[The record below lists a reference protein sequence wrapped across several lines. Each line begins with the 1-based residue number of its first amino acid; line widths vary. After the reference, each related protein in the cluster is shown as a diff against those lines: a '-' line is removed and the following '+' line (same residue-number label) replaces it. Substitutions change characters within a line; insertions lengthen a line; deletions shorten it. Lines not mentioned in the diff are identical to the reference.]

1 MTALTLEELE
11 WCCDKLDAWIS
22 ETSDPYR
29 EETNDKFTRLV
40 AAARAHLT
48 AQANC
53 YECDTP
59 LVGPLCPKC
68 SPPTPNTNG
77 ERDAVLRRT
86 EPMGQTDV
94 VDTGVERAQ
103 SETVAAPAITE
114 GENPPDDAE
123 LDDLLDSHTGAP
135 LPEPIAAG
143 EECICP
149 EDVVQHGFHQDCPI
163 HGYAQPPI
171 AAGGGEFSGEP
182 CICIER
188 GTGPE
193 GCGICNETGKQWVQH
208 SPWLVLQDA
217 GFSQSEIRE
226 IRSHLED
233 AGYKIVAPLPEPIAA
248 GGGEVKGVL
257 GDCICEQNA
266 EDYMR
271 PCPVHA
277 PSESEREL
285 AKECLAWCSG
295 VYLNTHDP
303 AEILA
308 KAAAVID
315 RQVSRQDAYRS
326 VLHQVYDEATYR
338 LKPSWEKV
346 GQWTFAV
353 LRGTKDA

>member
-1 MTALTLEELE
+1 MS
-11 WCCDKLDAWIS
+11 K
-22 ETSDPYR
+22 ETSNAR
-29 EETNDKFTRLV
+29 EGD
-40 AAARAHLT
+40 
-48 AQANC
+48 
-53 YECDTP
+53 
-59 LVGPLCPKC
+59 
-68 SPPTPNTNG
+68 S
-77 ERDAVLRRT
+77 
-86 EPMGQTDV
+86 
-94 VDTGVERAQ
+94 
-103 SETVAAPAITE
+103 TE
-114 GENPPDDAE
+114 GCRQGVGRDPAHP
-123 LDDLLDSHTGAP
+123 
-135 LPEPIAAG
+135 
-143 EECICP
+143 
-149 EDVVQHGFHQDCPI
+149 
-163 HGYAQPPI
+163 
-171 AAGGGEFSGEP
+171 
-182 CICIER
+182 
-188 GTGPE
+188 
-193 GCGICNETGKQWVQH
+193 
-208 SPWLVLQDA
+208 DA
-217 GFSQSEIRE
+217 GVGGNPSGLST
-226 IRSHLED
+226 
-233 AGYKIVAPLPEPIAA
+233 PIAA

>member
-1 MTALTLEELE
+1 M
-11 WCCDKLDAWIS
+11 K
-22 ETSDPYR
+22 
-29 EETNDKFTRLV
+29 
-40 AAARAHLT
+40 
-48 AQANC
+48 
-53 YECDTP
+53 
-59 LVGPLCPKC
+59 CPAC
-68 SPPTPNTNG
+68 GWDEVHPTTNTNG
-77 ERDAVLRRT
+77 ERLSGTPLIGSAGGSLDESPA
-86 EPMGQTDV
+86 PP
-94 VDTGVERAQ
+94 
-103 SETVAAPAITE
+103 APAITE
-114 GENPPDDAE
+114 GERDARSGMVAVGSNP
-123 LDDLLDSHTGAP
+123 
-135 LPEPIAAG
+135 
-143 EECICP
+143 
-149 EDVVQHGFHQDCPI
+149 
-163 HGYAQPPI
+163 
-171 AAGGGEFSGEP
+171 SG
-182 CICIER
+182 
-188 GTGPE
+188 
-193 GCGICNETGKQWVQH
+193 
-208 SPWLVLQDA
+208 VLRNV
-217 GFSQSEIRE
+217 ENT
-226 IRSHLED
+226 
-233 AGYKIVAPLPEPIAA
+233 VAPLPEPIAA